1 MPVQKTFSH
10 TFDNGLVLVAEAM
23 DWLESAAFSL
33 LLPAGSS
40 TEPASQP
47 GLASLTCEM
56 AQRGCGVRDSRQFV
70 SDLENLGA
78 DVSASVSNAH
88 TSFGGAMPAESLD
101 KVLPIYADLVQRPHL
116 PEDQLEE
123 SRQSCLQEILA
134 LEDDLAQK
142 MMLELRKQFYPEPF
156 GRSSLGTAESVT
168 SLKDSDVKRFQAGA
182 YRPNG
187 AILSV
192 AGKIDWPRLKDLVG
206 AQFGGWK
213 KQAEPKIEPKT
224 ASPGYT
230 HLPVESVQVHIGVG
244 FEGVSYAHP
253 DYFQLRGA
261 MGVLSDGMSSRL
273 FTEVREK
280 RGLAYTVYASCHSL
294 RDRGGV
300 FAYVG
305 TSAERAQDSLNV
317 LIEEV
322 KRLYEGVEAD
332 ELKRLKSRIKRALI
346 LQQESSPSRSGSI
359 AYDWYYLGRI
369 RPLQELRELID
380 GLNAPSMNAWLAA
393 HRPKAFTT
401 VTLGPQPLE
410 VPQ

>member
-23 DWLESAAFSL
+23 DWLESAAFAL

-40 TEPASQP
+40 TEPGKQS

-56 AQRGCGVRDSRQFV
+56 AQRGCGQRDSRQFV
-70 SDLENLGA
+70 ADLENLGA

-101 KVLPIYADLVQRPHL
+101 QVLPIYADLVQRPHL
-116 PEDQLEE
+116 PSDQLEDA
-123 SRQSCLQEILA
+123 RQSCLQEILS

-142 MMLELRKQFYPEPF
+142 MMLELRKQFYPDPF
-156 GRSSLGTAESVT
+156 GRSSLGTTESVT
-168 SLKDSDVKRFQAGA
+168 LIKQEDVQRFRSQA

-206 AQFGGWK
+206 EKFGNW
-213 KQAEPKIEPKT
+213 QQQPETRIEPQK
-224 ASPGYT
+224 ASREYK
-230 HLPVESVQVHIGVG
+230 HLTVESAQVHIGVG
-244 FEGVSYAHP
+244 FDGVSYANP

-261 MGVLSDGMSSRL
+261 IGVLSDGMSSRL

-280 RGLAYTVYASCHSL
+280 RGLVYTVYASCHSL
-294 RDRGGV
+294 KDRGGV
-300 FAYVG
+300 FAYAG
-305 TSAERAQDSLNV
+305 TTTERAQETLNV
-317 LIEEV
+317 LVQELR
-322 KRLYEGVEAD
+322 RLYQGVEEE
-332 ELKRLKSRIKRALI
+332 ELSRLKGRIKRALI

-369 RPLQELRELID
+369 RPMQELRELID
-380 GLNAPSMNAWLAA
+380 GLNAKSMNAWLAA
-393 HRPKAFTT
+393 HPPAAFST

-410 VPQ
+410 MPQ

>member
-1 MPVQKTFSH
+1 MPAQQTFSH

-23 DWLESAAFSL
+23 DWLESAAFAL

-40 TEPASQP
+40 TEPAHQL

-56 AQRGCGVRDSRQFV
+56 VERGCGPRDSRQFV
-70 SDLENLGA
+70 ADLENLGA

-88 TSFGGAMPAESLD
+88 TSFGGAMPAESLEH
-101 KVLPIYADLVQRPHL
+101 VLPIYADLVQRPHL
-116 PEDQLEE
+116 PEDQLDEA
-123 SRQSCLQEILA
+123 RQSCLQEILS

-156 GRSSLGTAESVT
+156 GRSSLGTVESVT
-168 SLKDSDVKRFQAGA
+168 SLKNSDVQRFQKQG

-192 AGKIDWPRLKDLVG
+192 AGKINWPRLKDLVG
-206 AQFGGWK
+206 EQFGGWR
-213 KQAEPKIEPKT
+213 KQAETKIEPQT
-224 ASPGYT
+224 TQPGYT
-230 HLPVESVQVHIGVG
+230 HLPVESAQVHIGVG
-244 FEGVSYAHP
+244 LEGVSYAHP

-280 RGLAYTVYASCHSL
+280 RGLVYTVYASCHSL

-300 FAYVG
+300 FAYAG
-305 TSAERAQDSLNV
+305 TTAERAQKTLNV
-317 LIEEV
+317 LIEEIR
-322 KRLYEGVEAD
+322 RLYDGVEVD
-332 ELKRLKSRIKRALI
+332 ELKRLKGKIKRALI
-346 LQQESSPSRSGSI
+346 LQQESSPSRSGAI

-369 RPLQELRELID
+369 RPLQELRGLID
-380 GLNAPSMNAWLAA
+380 GLNAPGMNAWLAG
-393 HRPKAFTT
+393 HKPKAFTT